1 MMFTAASYGPA
12 SQPGKP
18 FDIWCLTP
26 VPKRGKTNA
35 AMKLNRWVVWL
46 LVVTFLASEVF
57 LFSALRQKEAAQVSF
72 QAEKQRADDLQ
83 TRLDSLKNAN
93 AGLEGAEISKLRA
106 ENQDL
111 PRLRNTVMQ
120 LQATNQKLSQ
130 QLKATSTFAQQQQAQ
145 LQQLAAAQ
153 QAEAEAGERN
163 ACINNLRQIDAAKQQ
178 WALEKNKTA
187 EAVPTAQDLLPYFK
201 DGVFPVC
208 PSGGTYTLNAV
219 GELPVCS
226 IPSHVLPQPS
236 Q

>member
-1 MMFTAASYGPA
+1 
-12 SQPGKP
+12 
-18 FDIWCLTP
+18 
-26 VPKRGKTNA
+26 
-35 AMKLNRWVVWL
+35 MKLNRWVVWL

-72 QAEKQRADDLQ
+72 QSEKQRADDLQ
-83 TRLDSLKNAN
+83 TQLDSLKNAN

-145 LQQLAAAQ
+145 LQQLAAENQ
-153 QAEAEAGERN
+153 QARAIVQQTDAEAGERN

-178 WALEKNKTA
+178 WALETNKKA
-187 EAVPTAQDLLPYFK
+187 DAVPTAQDLTPYFK
-201 DGVFPVC
+201 DGIFPVC

-219 GELPVCS
+219 N
-226 IPSHVLPQPS
+226 VLPACSVPGHLLPP
-236 Q
+236 

>member
-1 MMFTAASYGPA
+1 
-12 SQPGKP
+12 
-18 FDIWCLTP
+18 
-26 VPKRGKTNA
+26 
-35 AMKLNRWVVWL
+35 
-46 LVVTFLASEVF
+46 
-57 LFSALRQKEAAQVSF
+57 
-72 QAEKQRADDLQ
+72 
-83 TRLDSLKNAN
+83 
-93 AGLEGAEISKLRA
+93 
-106 ENQDL
+106 
-111 PRLRNTVMQ
+111 LRNTVMQ

-145 LQQLAAAQ
+145 LQQLAAVQ

-163 ACINNLRQIDAAKQQ
+163 TCINNLRQIDAAKQQ

-187 EAVPTAQDLLPYFK
+187 EAIPTAQDLLPYFK